1 MKLIG
6 TRKWKEYNRL
16 EKINKII
23 LDLNKC
29 GIAHAKYYKGRSYL
43 LSLFFGRGH
52 VKSVNEENE
61 WNYVRVEYQRKI
73 AFELFFSFLGCDGRF
88 FNENYTNIEKNYI
101 KKTLDNAEIYIQ
113 HNLMKLYKYTRFLII
128 PAIFIGSANSIYSII
143 SNNYSDLFIHL
154 FYLIPFILI
163 FLLASWK
170 KDLNK

>member
-1 MKLIG
+1 MKLLG
-6 TRKWKEYNRL
+6 TRKWKKSNRT

-23 LDLNKC
+23 VDLNKSD
-29 GIAHAKYYKGRSYL
+29 IANVTYYKGRSYL
-43 LSLFFGRGH
+43 LSLLLGRGH
-52 VKSVNEENE
+52 LKSVNEENE
-61 WNYVRVEYQRKI
+61 WNYVRVEYQGKI

-88 FNENYTNIEKNYI
+88 FNENYTNDEINNI

-113 HNLMKLYKYTRFLII
+113 YNLMKLYEYTRFLTI
-128 PAIFIGSANSIYSII
+128 PAIFIGSANSVYSII

-170 KDLNK
+170 RNLNK